1 MQPRVSA
8 LVCSGCT
15 KRFGNTLVFRGIDF
29 RLHPGESL
37 AVTGP
42 NGSGKST
49 LLEIC
54 ARVQSPSAGEVRLM
68 SGEETIGAGGQWN
81 LLGLASARVSPYGE
95 LTGAENIEFAIRARG
110 LDQEARVRA
119 GELLDYLGLHRHRD
133 KQVKHY
139 SSGMRQRLGFLLAV
153 LHDPPV
159 LLLDEP
165 TAHLDAEGGAL
176 ICGRIER
183 MREGRIL
190 LIATNDESEAGLCA
204 GRLRLA

>member
-8 LVCSGCT
+8 LVCSGCA
-15 KRFGNTLVFRGIDF
+15 KRFGKALVFRGVDF

-54 ARVQSPSAGEVRLM
+54 ARVQSPSAGEVRFM
-68 SGEETIGAGGQWN
+68 RGEETIGARDQWN
-81 LLGLASARVSPYGE
+81 LLGLVSARVNPYGE
-95 LTGAENIEFAIRARG
+95 LSGAENIEFAIRARG
-110 LDQEARVRA
+110 LDRAVRGRA
-119 GELLDYLGLHRHRD
+119 AELLEYLGLSRHRD
-133 KQVKHY
+133 KAVRHY
-139 SSGMRQRLGFLLAV
+139 SSGMRQRLRFLLAV

-165 TAHLDAEGGAL
+165 TAHLDVEGREL
-176 ICGRIER
+176 IYGRLER

-190 LIATNDESEAGLCA
+190 LVATNDESEAGLCA